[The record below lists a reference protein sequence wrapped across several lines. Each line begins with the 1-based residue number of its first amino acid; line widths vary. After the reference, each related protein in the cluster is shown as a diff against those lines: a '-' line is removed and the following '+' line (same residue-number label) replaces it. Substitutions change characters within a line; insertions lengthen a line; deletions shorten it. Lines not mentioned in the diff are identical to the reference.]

1 MTTTTS
7 KYQIYPDF
15 FENKEDCD
23 NFKFRQRH
31 QTNPRYK
38 NFCQTHFT
46 AGDEEQFEEY
56 KFSKNNIL
64 DVDDDTS
71 KTCNDNI
78 WSKYCNIDGSS
89 VSNTFKYM
97 FYKFKK
103 GIFVKIV
110 NNQLKVFLPF
120 SNANFANEWSENIDV
135 SNMQELYE
143 YACKI
148 EGRKYNFKNINT
160 NVNSWYA
167 NNYLLRHEYPIKES
181 DTNVCVLKNM
191 IEELCSNRTIPDIEF
206 FLNRRDFP
214 LHTTDSTEPYF
225 DIWNSE
231 NIPLKSHNYEKYSP
245 ILSMSKSKKFEDI
258 LIPTHEDW
266 TRVQSLENK
275 WFPSSSRSTVTT
287 NSEDDI
293 FNNWENKKPIALFR
307 GSSTGRGI
315 SIEDNIRLKVSYMSS
330 LNLKDENDNLNYLDA
345 GITKW
350 NVRPKKISNFS
361 KLQTIDIESLP
372 FGLSNYLS
380 LKEQSEYKYIIHID
394 GHVSA
399 FRLSLELSLKSV
411 ILLVESEWKM
421 WYSEKL
427 IPYVHYVPVK
437 KDLSDLIDQI
447 KWCKG
452 NDKKCKKI
460 SENAFDFYN
469 NFLNKNAILDYFQK
483 TLINLKQNI
492 GSYFYFDVHYKD
504 ILNNDEFNIINNY
517 QLSLK
522 RKKEKINYNTIE
534 IKEKR
539 FYGLLKA
546 IQILFSNYYRKIK
559 SEKILLYSSKS
570 ITVEKFKVGNFYLC
584 EKKTM
589 DSKKEKENIHE
600 AFIGIF
606 CINEILKEIPN
617 FSFTIGLYENK
628 KIVNEYIE
636 NSISL
641 FDYIKSSDF
650 EFKTFLFIII
660 QICLSLQVSQ
670 NKFNFV
676 HYDLTPWNILLQ
688 KLDDE
693 VSIDYKIE
701 FNKCFNVKT
710 KIVPIMI
717 DYGKSYCSIKK
728 RHHGYVKMFKFSTSQ
743 DILSLLITS
752 IYEIISHQHL
762 STIDF
767 HNLIKLSNFLSENTF
782 RKEKFKNSKEIKSF
796 LQHKKKYSILVNS
809 NKYELE
815 NKTPMDLFNYINNN
829 LYIYKYPISQKST
842 KNFKSIMM
850 KCDEDL
856 FYNLLLKN
864 KISNEYFEK
873 RIKIIVKND
882 PDSLNCILSNYMCFL
897 GIEKKKFYKKIKR
910 KLPNTRK
917 YIKEHQQNTESSIN
931 EDNQIC
937 YDEND
942 FLSISKMKILKN
954 KIEDESEKIKEDKTN
969 PMISKDIIIK
979 RKNLTNM
986 CDFEHIIKKL
996 IQNNNTIEKKFIE
1009 L

>member
-7 KYQIYPDF
+7 EYQIHPDF
-15 FENKEDCD
+15 FENKEDCEA
-23 NFKFRQRH
+23 FKFRQRQ
-31 QTNPRYK
+31 QTNSRYK

-56 KFSKNNIL
+56 KFSKNNIEC
-64 DVDDDTS
+64 VYDDS
-71 KTCNDNI
+71 KTKTVDI
-78 WSKYCNIDGSS
+78 WNKYCNIDGSS
-89 VSNTFKYM
+89 VNNTFKYM

-120 SNANFANEWSENIDV
+120 SNSNFVNEWSENIDS
-135 SNMQELYE
+135 SNIYELSQ
-143 YACKI
+143 YACRI
-148 EGRKYNFKNINT
+148 EGRKYNSKNINT

-167 NNYLLRHEYPIKES
+167 NNYLIRNEYPIKES

-191 IEELCSNRTIPDIEF
+191 IEELCSNRSIPDIEF
-206 FLNRRDFP
+206 FMNRRDFP
-214 LHTTDSTEPYF
+214 LHTSDSTEPYF

-231 NIPLKSHNYEKYSP
+231 NTPLKSHNYEKYSP
-245 ILSMSKSKKFEDI
+245 ILSMSKTDKFEDI

-266 TRVQSLENK
+266 ARVQSLENK
-275 WFPSSSRSTVTT
+275 WFPSSRSTIE
-287 NSEDDI
+287 NSFDV
-293 FNNWENKKPIALFR
+293 FKWENKKSIALFR
-307 GSSTGRGI
+307 GSSTGKGI
-315 SIEDNIRLKVSYMSS
+315 SIDDNMRLKVAYMSS
-330 LNLKDENDNLNYLDA
+330 LNLKDPTDDLNYLDA

-350 NVRPKKISNFS
+350 NVRPKKISNFR
-361 KLQTIDIESLP
+361 KLQTIDVESLP

-411 ILLVESEWKM
+411 ILIVESEWKI

-427 IPYVHYVPVK
+427 KPYVHYVPIK
-437 KDLSDLIDQI
+437 NDLSDLIEQI
-447 KWCKG
+447 QWCKN
-452 NDKKCKKI
+452 NDEKCKKI
-460 SENAFDFYN
+460 SENAFYFYN

-483 TLINLKQNI
+483 TLLNLKQNI
-492 GSYFYFDVHYKD
+492 GSYYYFDTKYKD
-504 ILNNDEFNIINNY
+504 ILNYDEYRMIDNHQI
-517 QLSLK
+517 SLK
-522 RKKEKINYNTIE
+522 RKKRKINFSDIE
-534 IKEKR
+534 IKEQR

-546 IQILFSNYYRKIK
+546 IQILFVNKKYKQIK
-559 SEKILLYSSKS
+559 SEKILLYSSRS
-570 ITVEKFKVGNFYLC
+570 ITIEKFKIGNFYLC
-584 EKKTM
+584 EKNPT
-589 DSKKEKENIHE
+589 DSKKGKENIHE

-606 CINEILKEIPN
+606 CVNEILKEIPN

-641 FDYIKSSDF
+641 FDYIKSNHF
-650 EFKTFLFIII
+650 EFETFLFIIM

-670 NKFNFV
+670 HKFNFV

-693 VSIDYKIE
+693 ISIDYKVE
-701 FNKCFNVKT
+701 FNKCFSVKT
-710 KIVPIMI
+710 RIVPIII

-752 IYEIISHQHL
+752 IYEIICHQHL
-762 STIDF
+762 STLDF

-782 RKEKFKNSKEIKSF
+782 RKEKFKNSKELKMF
-796 LQHKKKYSILVNS
+796 LLQKKKYSVLIDS
-809 NKYELE
+809 DKYELE
-815 NKTPMDLFNYINNN
+815 HKTPMDLFNYIKNNI
-829 LYIYKYPISQKST
+829 YIYKYPIFEKSP

-864 KISNEYFEK
+864 EISNEYFEK
-873 RIKIIVKND
+873 RIKKIVKDD

-897 GIEKKKFYKKIKR
+897 GIEKNKFYKKIIR
-910 KLPNTRK
+910 KLPNSRK
-917 YIKEHQQNTESSIN
+917 FKKENNLSLEPIN
-931 EDNQIC
+931 ERQIS

-942 FLSISKMKILKN
+942 FLSISKIQVLKHKIR
-954 KIEDESEKIKEDKTN
+954 DVSCHKEEID
-969 PMISKDIIIK
+969 PMLSKDIIIK
-979 RKNLTNM
+979 RKNLTNIY
-986 CDFEHIIKKL
+986 DFEHIIKKL
-996 IQNNNTIEKKFIE
+996 IENNNTIEQKFIE

>member
-7 KYQIYPDF
+7 KYQIHPDF
-15 FENKEDCD
+15 FENKKDCD
-23 NFKFRQRH
+23 DFKFRQRH

-56 KFSKNNIL
+56 KFPKNNNNFEYI
-64 DVDDDTS
+64 DS
-71 KTCNDNI
+71 EIYQNI
-78 WSKYCNIDGSS
+78 WNKYCNIDGSS

-120 SNANFANEWSENIDV
+120 SNVNFVNEWSENIDV
-135 SNMQELYE
+135 SNIQELYE
-143 YACKI
+143 YVCKI

-160 NVNSWYA
+160 NVSSWYA

-191 IEELCSNRTIPDIEF
+191 IEELCSNRNIPDIEF

-214 LHTTDSTEPYF
+214 LHTTNSTEPYF

-231 NIPLKSHNYEKYSP
+231 NTPLKSHNYEKYSP
-245 ILSMSKSKKFEDI
+245 ILSMSKSIKFEDI

-266 TRVQSLENK
+266 ARVQSLENK
-275 WFPSSSRSTVTT
+275 WFPSSRITIT
-287 NSEDDI
+287 NPDDI
-293 FNNWENKKPIALFR
+293 LKWENKKSIALFR
-307 GSSTGRGI
+307 GSSTGKGV
-315 SIEDNIRLKVSYMSS
+315 SIEDNMRLKVSYISS
-330 LNLKDENDNLNYLDA
+330 LNLKDEKDNSNYLDA

-372 FGLSNYLS
+372 FGLSKYLS
-380 LKEQSEYKYIIHID
+380 FKEQSEYKYIIHID

-447 KWCKG
+447 KWCKS

-492 GSYFYFDVHYKD
+492 GSYFYFDKNYKD

-522 RKKEKINYNTIE
+522 RKKQKRNYNDIE
-534 IKEKR
+534 IKEQR

-546 IQILFSNYYRKIK
+546 IQILFSNYYRTIK
-559 SEKILLYSSKS
+559 SEKILLYSSRT
-570 ITVEKFKVGNFYLC
+570 ITVEKFKIGNFYLC
-584 EKKTM
+584 EKKTL
-589 DSKKEKENIHE
+589 DTKKEKENIHE

-617 FSFTIGLYENK
+617 FSFTIGLYENN

-641 FDYIKSSDF
+641 FDYIKSPNF
-650 EFKTFLFIII
+650 EFKSFLFIII
-660 QICLSLQVSQ
+660 QLCLSLQVSQ

-693 VSIDYKIE
+693 ISIDYKVE

-710 KIVPIMI
+710 KIIPIII

-752 IYEIISHQHL
+752 IYEIICHQHL
-762 STIDF
+762 SAIDF
-767 HNLIKLSNFLSENTF
+767 HNLIKLSNFLSENNF
-782 RKEKFKNSKEIKSF
+782 RKEKFKNSKDLKSF
-796 LQHKKKYSILVNS
+796 LLYKKKYSILVNS

-815 NKTPMDLFNYINNN
+815 NKTPMDLFNYINDN
-829 LYIYKYPISQKST
+829 LYIYKYPIYQKSS

-873 RIKIIVKND
+873 RIKKIVKNE

-917 YIKEHQQNTESSIN
+917 YIKENKFSTESIN
-931 EDNQIC
+931 DRQIF

-942 FLSISKMKILKN
+942 FLSISKIKFLKN
-954 KIEDESEKIKEDKTN
+954 EIKNAKEISLDEEELV

-979 RKNLTNM
+979 RKNLTNIY
-986 CDFEHIIKKL
+986 DFERIIQKL
-996 IQNNNTIEKKFIE
+996 IENNNTIEKKFIE

>member
-7 KYQIYPDF
+7 KYQIHPDF
-15 FENKEDCD
+15 FENKKDCD
-23 NFKFRQRH
+23 DFKFRQRH

-56 KFSKNNIL
+56 KFSKNNIETC
-64 DVDDDTS
+64 DDDIE
-71 KTCNDNI
+71 TCDDDI
-78 WSKYCNIDGSS
+78 WDKYCNIDGSS
-89 VSNTFKYM
+89 VRNTFKYM

-120 SNANFANEWSENIDV
+120 SNANFFNEWSENIDS
-135 SNMQELYE
+135 SNIHEIYE

-148 EGRKYNFKNINT
+148 EGRKYNSKNINT

-214 LHTTDSTEPYF
+214 LHTSDSTEPYF

-245 ILSMSKSKKFEDI
+245 ILSMSKSNKFEDI

-275 WFPSSSRSTVTT
+275 WFPSSSRSTTT
-287 NSEDDI
+287 HSEDI
-293 FNNWENKKPIALFR
+293 FKWKTKKPIALFR

-330 LNLKDENDNLNYLDA
+330 LNLKDEKDNLNYLDA

-399 FRLSLELSLKSV
+399 FRLSLELSLHSV
-411 ILLVESEWKM
+411 ILMVDSEWKM
-421 WYSEKL
+421 WYSDKL
-427 IPYVHYVPVK
+427 KPYVHYVPVK
-437 KDLSDLIDQI
+437 KDLSDLIEQI
-447 KWCKG
+447 KWCKN
-452 NDKKCKKI
+452 NDDKCKKI

-483 TLINLKQNI
+483 TLVNLKQKI
-492 GSYFYFDVHYKD
+492 GSYFYFDTTYKS
-504 ILNNDEFNIINNY
+504 ILNEDEYNIINTY

-522 RKKEKINYNTIE
+522 TKKQKINYSTIE
-534 IKEKR
+534 IKEQR

-546 IQILFSNYYRKIK
+546 IQILFSNYYKKIK
-559 SEKILLYSSKS
+559 SEKILLYSSRS
-570 ITVEKFKVGNFYLC
+570 ITVEKFKIGNFYLC

-589 DSKKEKENIHE
+589 DSKKERENIHE

-617 FSFTIGLYENK
+617 FCFTIGLYENK

-641 FDYIKSSDF
+641 FDYIKSPEF

-660 QICLSLQVSQ
+660 QICFSLQVSQ

-710 KIVPIMI
+710 KIVPIII

-728 RHHGYVKMFKFSTSQ
+728 RHHGYVQMFKFSTSQ

-767 HNLIKLSNFLSENTF
+767 HNLIKLSNFLSENSF
-782 RKEKFKNSKEIKSF
+782 RKEKFKNSKELKSF
-796 LQHKKKYSILVNS
+796 LLYKKKYSILVSS

-829 LYIYKYPISQKST
+829 LYIYKYPISQKSS

-897 GIEKKKFYKKIKR
+897 GMEKKKFYKKIIR
-910 KLPNTRK
+910 KLPNARK
-917 YIKEHQQNTESSIN
+917 YVKENKFSTESISDCQIFYDESDFLCISKIKFLRNKIQNIKEILS
-931 EDNQIC
+931 
-937 YDEND
+937 DEEMD
-942 FLSISKMKILKN
+942 
-954 KIEDESEKIKEDKTN
+954 

-979 RKNLTNM
+979 RKNLTNI

-996 IQNNNTIEKKFIE
+996 IENNNTIEKKFIE